1 MDAKTLVANCKKQKD
16 QYLDSLHH
24 GQTQVGQQL
33 QALALNAQQKAQV
46 LALLDGALT
55 DQLYGLLLGLDGAA
69 SIGDEQ
75 HDFALYNEAG
85 EAISGSGELEA
96 QAYAQLIEA
105 ATTD

>member
-16 QYLDSLHH
+16 HYLHSLHDDR
-24 GQTQVGQQL
+24 TQVGQQL
-33 QALALNAQQKAQV
+33 QALGLTAHQKAQV
-46 LALLDGALT
+46 LAVIDGALT
-55 DQLYGLLLGLDGAA
+55 DQLYSLLLGLDGAA

-75 HDFALYNEAG
+75 HDFALYNETG

-105 ATTD
+105 TTG

>member
-16 QYLDSLHH
+16 HYLHCLLGD
-24 GQTQVGQQL
+24 QTQVGQQL
-33 QALALNAQQKAQV
+33 QALALTAQQKAQV
-46 LALLDGALT
+46 LAVIDGALT
-55 DQLYGLLLGLDGAA
+55 DQLYSLLLGLDGAA

-105 ATTD
+105 ATG